1 MSTAEKLDVKE
12 LKVGDKAPDFDL
24 AINGGGR
31 VKLADLKGKKVVLY
45 FYPKDDTPG
54 CTLEAKDFSIQH
66 RNFLAADTQVI
77 GVSRDSLASH
87 EKFIAK
93 HGLSIT
99 LVADHQ
105 ESVCQAFGV
114 LKEKNLY
121 GRKFIGIER
130 STFLVDAKGAVRR
143 VWRNVKVPGHV
154 QEVLAAARQ
163 KAS

>member
-1 MSTAEKLDVKE
+1 MTQHIE
-12 LKVGDKAPDFDL
+12 LGP
-24 AINGGGR
+24 
-31 VKLADLKGKKVVLY
+31 LADAVLRLELNTTRGLAQLRDFLGHQCVIF

-54 CTLEAKDFSIQH
+54 CTVEAKDFSAQH
-66 RNFLAADTQVI
+66 RNFLAADTQII
-77 GVSRDSLASH
+77 GISRDSLASH

-99 LVADHQ
+99 LVSDHQ

-130 STFLVDAKGAVRR
+130 STFLIDAKGAVRR

-163 KAS
+163 KAP